1 MTFCGWR
8 PHNSLR
14 TFGVLFYSA
23 LSSPHHLPKPK
34 MQHKS
39 EIRQCVSHCSHFRRL
54 ESYPLSKV
62 WFKIILNIDGSAWKQ
77 KHTNKSAFQLS
88 ATQVN
93 PNNVHAEEWKGRP
106 VVTHMR
112 NNLEGLFLNQPPKF
126 HEQWVSSFGK
136 PLLHHAL
143 VKNKPAAYAS
153 SDWHIEKGLPYLT
166 EQLLAFPE
174 TSKVKNSL
182 AILKAMQNPNLSSTA
197 GVRPVAAEFL
207 AFSLPTQGL
216 PTSCQLISGAQERCL
231 QDQETAQAWLRG
243 LLEFCLPTLAWLY
256 DKVSSERA

>member
-1 MTFCGWR
+1 MTFCVRR

-39 EIRQCVSHCSHFRRL
+39 EIRQCVSHCSSFRRL
-54 ESYPLSKV
+54 ESYPLGKV
-62 WFKIILNIDGSAWKQ
+62 LFKIILNIDGSAWKQ

-106 VVTHMR
+106 AVTHMR

-136 PLLHHAL
+136 SLLHHAL
-143 VKNKPAAYAS
+143 VKTNQQPMQAVT
-153 SDWHIEKGLPYLT
+153 D
-166 EQLLAFPE
+166 
-174 TSKVKNSL
+174 
-182 AILKAMQNPNLSSTA
+182 ILKKDFPTWQNNYWH
-197 GVRPVAAEFL
+197 FL
-207 AFSLPTQGL
+207 KLPKL
-216 PTSCQLISGAQERCL
+216 KIA
-231 QDQETAQAWLRG
+231 
-243 LLEFCLPTLAWLY
+243 
-256 DKVSSERA
+256 